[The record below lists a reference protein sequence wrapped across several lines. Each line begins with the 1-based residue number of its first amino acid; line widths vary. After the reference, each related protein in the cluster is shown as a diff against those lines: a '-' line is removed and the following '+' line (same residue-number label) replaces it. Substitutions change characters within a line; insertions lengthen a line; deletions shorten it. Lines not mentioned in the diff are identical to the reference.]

1 MHRLPITVG
10 AELYPERLGHIFND
24 NGKPEDEEARVGAL
38 LGGLVSRGLRAQPR
52 SGSLL
57 TGQLYIAI
65 DFVRGAPKA
74 TFDGNAHPLQI
85 PTAAGTLDDV
95 QEQISSIVAKVD
107 RIPFDSIGKRL
118 DEALS
123 GMDTAFTHLN
133 TDILPETGRTLTD
146 VRRSMNDAAGSLSA
160 DSPLRQGIDQTLEE
174 LQRAAR
180 SLRAFSDYLSR
191 HPESLI
197 RGRRADPAPATSGD
211 GHE

>member
-52 SGSLL
+52 SGNLL

-65 DFVRGAPKA
+65 DFVRGAPK
-74 TFDGNAHPLQI
+74 TVFDVNAQPLQI

-95 QEQISSIVAKVD
+95 QEQISSIVTKID
-107 RIPFDSIGKRL
+107 KIPFDSIGKRL
-118 DEALS
+118 DQGLS

-133 TDILPETGRTLTD
+133 TDILPEAGRTLAD
-146 VRRSMNDAAGSLSA
+146 VRKSMNDAAGSLSA

-180 SLRAFSDYLSR
+180 SLRAFTDYLSR

-197 RGRRADPAPATSGD
+197 RGRQADPAPSTSGA